1 MNTHLRLY
9 RRRKEIGAINSPQ
22 LILLGIGIIALLAL
36 VFWFLASR
44 QEGPTVPPPP
54 PTSKQAVPEIAREV
68 ITEQQEEAAPDYVG
82 ALDQAR
88 ALKAEGK
95 LADAQLLYFFSAR
108 GGYAPAAFELAGM
121 YDPTRFDP
129 AASLMDEPDAF
140 QAYKWYLAAQ
150 QGGIEEAAERLA
162 ALRTWAEAAAE
173 EGDFE
178 AEQLLLQ
185 WE

>member
-1 MNTHLRLY
+1 MNSHLRLS
-9 RRRKEIGAINSPQ
+9 RRRQEIGAINSRL

-36 VFWFLASR
+36 IFWFRASR
-44 QEGPTVPPPP
+44 QEVPIVPPAP

-68 ITEQQEEAAPDYVG
+68 ITQQQEEQVPDFVA

-108 GGYAPAAFELAGM
+108 GGHAPAAFELAMM

-129 AASLMDEPDAF
+129 AASLMDKPDAF

-150 QGGIEEAAERLA
+150 QGGIEEATERLT
-162 ALRTWAEAAAE
+162 ALRVWAESAAE